1 MPSTPAAGNTDT
13 AHFCTKVLQ
22 PVAEANRIADASLK
36 DENQRPPD
44 TIIMRLP
51 FSVHSARDCCRIS
64 DSSAESSMRR
74 LISSATCV
82 FTDQAGPR
90 HPWITEVTNAGN
102 ERTNRRVCVC
112 VCVCVPQSSS
122 KHNRSGCSTSFPI
135 TDRDQYSLF
144 QSQLLM

>member
-112 VCVCVPQSSS
+112 VCVCVYRKVAANTIDQDAVLRFPSQTEINILCFSL
-122 KHNRSGCSTSFPI
+122 SF
-135 TDRDQYSLF
+135 
-144 QSQLLM
+144 